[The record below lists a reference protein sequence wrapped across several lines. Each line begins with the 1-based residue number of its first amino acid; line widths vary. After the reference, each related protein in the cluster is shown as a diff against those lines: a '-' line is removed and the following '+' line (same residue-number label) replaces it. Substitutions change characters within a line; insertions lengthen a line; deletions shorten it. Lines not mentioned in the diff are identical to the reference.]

1 MGFAARRN
9 AMNPVILIP
18 SLNPDERLV
27 EYVDRL
33 ANNGFEHIM
42 VINDGSSSEYDEFFD
57 RVAAYEQCT
66 VLKHEVNQGKGRAL
80 KTGMEY
86 YLAHFAGC
94 DGIVTG
100 DADGQHTIEDTLK
113 LANILAERQD
123 ALLLGSRDFSG
134 DDIPP
139 RSRFGNRMTSFVFKL
154 IHGVWLGDTQTG
166 LRGIPDS
173 MVKMFSK
180 VEGERYEYEMNML
193 IACAERK
200 IPIVEET
207 IQTIYIDDNSSS
219 HFHPIRDSVRIYWLI
234 LKNIILY
241 LCSSLFCFFV
251 EFIILFLLEH
261 FIFSKLGTGN
271 LSEKLIRFI
280 SILGEGFVARGSSAL
295 LNFYIN
301 KTVVFKKKGHTF
313 SSMGK
318 YIALVIGNYIVSY
331 SIVGLVSTIFGYK
344 PIWIAPIVSVCM
356 TIVTYTLQKIWVF
369 KRDDD

>member
-1 MGFAARRN
+1 
-9 AMNPVILIP
+9 MNPVILIP

-33 ANNGFEHIM
+33 VSNGFERIM
-42 VINDGSSSEYDEFFD
+42 VINDGSSSEYDDFFN

-66 VLKHEVNQGKGRAL
+66 LLKHEVNQGKGRAL

-86 YLAHFAGC
+86 YLEHFAGC

-113 LANILAERQD
+113 LAKILAERQD

-139 RSRFGNRMTSFVFKL
+139 RSRFGNRMTSLVFKL

-241 LCSSLFCFFV
+241 LCSSIFCFFV

-261 FIFSKLGTGN
+261 FLFSKLGTGN
-271 LSEKLIRFI
+271 LSEKVIRFI

-301 KTVVFKKKGHTF
+301 KTIVFKKKGHTF

-369 KRDDD
+369 KKDED

>member
-1 MGFAARRN
+1 
-9 AMNPVILIP
+9 MNPVILIP

-33 ANNGFEHIM
+33 AASGFERIM
-42 VINDGSSSEYDEFFD
+42 VINDGSSSEYDEFFN

-86 YLAHFAGC
+86 YLEHFAGC

-139 RSRFGNRMTSFVFKL
+139 RSRFGNRMTSLVFKL
-154 IHGVWLGDTQTG
+154 THGAWLTDTQTG

-173 MVKMFSK
+173 MVKLFST

-193 IACAERK
+193 IECADRK
-200 IPIVEET
+200 IPIVEQT
-207 IQTIYIDDNSSS
+207 IQTVYIDDNSSS
-219 HFHPIRDSVRIYWLI
+219 HFNPIRDSIRIYWLI

-241 LCSSLFCFFV
+241 IASSLAAFVV
-251 EFIILFLLEH
+251 EFLMLVILEKLVLPLIAPNITDAKMLRFVSILLEGG
-261 FIFSKLGTGN
+261 I
-271 LSEKLIRFI
+271 
-280 SILGEGFVARGSSAL
+280 ARGISSL
-295 LNFYIN
+295 VNFFIN
-301 KTVVFKKKGHTF
+301 KTVVFRKKGHTA

-318 YIALVIGNYIVSY
+318 YIALVIANYAISY
-331 SIVGLVSTIFGYK
+331 SIVGLVSTIFGYE
-344 PIWIAPIVSVCM
+344 PIWVAPIVSVVM
-356 TIVTYTLQKIWVF
+356 VIFTYTLQRIWVF
-369 KRDDD
+369 KKDND